1 MAPGPEQGS
10 GETMEPPLSEML
22 DAGLL
27 DQVDAGVVVYGPDLR
42 IVAANREAGRLLGL
56 PPEAPARTRLQ
67 DLESALVRED
77 GTPISA
83 EDHPV
88 HRAFV
93 NRGPVRDV
101 TVGAGPA
108 GSDSRRWLLMNAL
121 PEFDEEDGGLRRVVL
136 TITDVTGARRAED
149 RVLHLSAL
157 LRAMRELEEF
167 LSSEKD
173 RDTLVTGVCRLL
185 TDTRG
190 YRSAWIAF
198 RDHHGRLQA
207 AGEAGIGADFA
218 SLQAQ
223 LEAGE
228 WPVCCERALGQ
239 ADVLVVRD
247 VEEECAG
254 CGLAFAARGGGA
266 LVRGLD
272 CRGRGEGVL
281 VVELFAGLVDDEE
294 ERLLFYQVSEGIV
307 AALCA
312 LEDDKERGRMQ
323 RALRESDERLLA
335 VLEHAQDAI
344 FIHAQGIISY
354 VNPAAVALFGAASKE
369 ALIGSSVVD
378 RIAPQYRAMVTGR
391 IRALEQER
399 RRAPRLEERVVRFD
413 GTEVDVEVMAVP
425 YEYLGRPGALVFAH
439 DITERKAAVTALRQ
453 RLELLDQLA
462 KIAASVPGMI
472 FSFMLRPDGSAC
484 LPFATRV
491 IEDLWGLRPEDVRED
506 FTPGFDRIH
515 ADDLARVR
523 KSINESAE
531 SLAPWQDSFRVLHPE
546 KGELWL
552 EARSVPRPEPDGSV
566 VWHGFV
572 EDVTERKRAEEAV
585 RTLALRLQA
594 ALASSTDA
602 IFIVDSS
609 AQVVQSNDAFATFN
623 RFGRV
628 EEIPRSADA
637 GMQYME
643 VSQEGRVIPF
653 EDWGMSRAL
662 RGEVGRNVRYDLR
675 RKDTGEAWVG
685 SFSYAP
691 IRGADGAILGAIVI
705 GRDITDQILSEQAL
719 RESEERFRTVVESAP
734 DGIIVHV
741 EGEVAFLNTAM
752 ARLLGASSP
761 DELVGR
767 GVSSFIA
774 PEYQAAVEAL
784 RGADLEAGTPP
795 AAMEQEYVRL
805 DGSRVPVETISVG
818 FQFRERPAQLV
829 FVRDRTERRRAE
841 TERAHLQEQLLQAQK
856 MESIGQL
863 AGGVAHDFNNILMVQ
878 KGYCELMK
886 MKLREGDPLAE
897 GVAQMEACT
906 DRATALT
913 RQLLAFSRKQTLE
926 PKVLDL
932 NALVMNMNDMLRR
945 LIGEDMDLVTV
956 PDRDPAMILA
966 DPGQIEQVLVNLAV
980 NARDAMPGG
989 GRLSVEVSQVVLS
1002 GDDGQHSPDVVPG
1015 PYVMLAVTD
1024 SGHGMDAAIAKRIFE
1039 PFFTTKGEGK
1049 GTGLGL
1055 STVYGIV
1062 RQSGGDVRVQSEVGR
1077 GTTFT
1082 VYLPRVDVE
1091 RKQTI
1096 SEGDVAT
1103 IQGQGQSVLVVEDEP
1118 ALRGLAV
1125 LMIERLGYKVAEAA
1139 SGAEALTLID
1149 RQGLRPDVLLTDVV
1163 IPGMGGPALA
1173 EQLKERVPGL
1183 KAIYMSG
1190 YGDDAVSGRGVLGPD
1205 VDFLQ
1210 KPFTVSDLA
1219 RAIGKVLGAGTAA
1232 GQ

>member
-1 MAPGPEQGS
+1 VES
-10 GETMEPPLSEML
+10 PLSDMF

-27 DQVDAGVVVYGPDLR
+27 DQVEAGVVVYGPDLR
-42 IVAANREAGRLLGL
+42 VVAANRQAGRLLGQV
-56 PPEAPARTRLQ
+56 PELLTGTRFQ
-67 DLESALVRED
+67 DLESVLVRED
-77 GTPISA
+77 ESPISA

-121 PEFDEEDGGLRRVVL
+121 PEFDEDDGGLRRVVL

-157 LRAMRELEEF
+157 LHAMRELERF

-173 RDTLVTGVCRLL
+173 RDTLVTGACRLL
-185 TDTRG
+185 TETRG
-190 YRSAWIAF
+190 YRSAWVAF
-198 RDHHGRLQA
+198 RDHHGRLQVV
-207 AGEAGIGADFA
+207 GEAGIGADFA
-218 SLQAQ
+218 PLRAQ

-228 WPVCCERALGQ
+228 WPLCCERALRQ
-239 ADVLVVRD
+239 TDVLVVRD

-254 CGLAFAARGGGA
+254 CGLDYAARGGAA

-272 CRGRGEGVL
+272 CAGRGEGAL
-281 VVELFAGLVDDEE
+281 VVELFPGLADDEE
-294 ERLLFYQVSEGIV
+294 ERLLFHQVSEGIV

-323 RALRESDERLLA
+323 RVLRESDERLLA

-354 VNPAAVALFGAASKE
+354 ANPAAVALFGAASRE
-369 ALIGSSVVD
+369 ALLGSSVVD
-378 RIAPQYRAMVTGR
+378 RIAPQYQAVVKER

-413 GTEVDVEVMAVP
+413 GTEVDVEIMAVP

-462 KIAASVPGMI
+462 RIAASVPGMI

-515 ADDLARVR
+515 ADDLARVGE
-523 KSINESAE
+523 SINESAE
-531 SLAPWQDSFRVLHPE
+531 TLAPWQDSFRVLHPE

-602 IFIVDSS
+602 IFVVDSS

-623 RFGRV
+623 KFADVKEMPG
-628 EEIPRSADA
+628 SADA
-637 GMQYME
+637 GVQYME

-653 EDWGMSRAL
+653 EEWGVSRAL

-675 RKDTGEAWVG
+675 RKDTGETWVG

-691 IRGADGAILGAIVI
+691 IRGSDGAILGAIVI

-719 RESEERFRTVVESAP
+719 RDSEERFRTVVESAP

-741 EGEVAFLNTAM
+741 EGQVGFLNTAM
-752 ARLLGASSP
+752 ARLLGAPSP
-761 DELVGR
+761 DELIGCDI
-767 GVSSFIA
+767 SSFIA
-774 PEYQAAVEAL
+774 PENHGAVEAL
-784 RGADLEAGTPP
+784 GRKELGVGASP

-805 DGSRVPVETISVG
+805 DGTRVPVETMSVR
-818 FQFRERPAQLV
+818 FQFRERPAELV

-863 AGGVAHDFNNILMVQ
+863 AGGVAHDFNNILTVQ
-878 KGYCELMK
+878 KGYCEIMK

-897 GVAQMEACT
+897 GVAQIEACT

-913 RQLLAFSRKQTLE
+913 RQLLAFSRKQTLQ

-932 NALVMNMNDMLRR
+932 NELVRNMNDMLRR
-945 LIGEDMDLVTV
+945 LIGEDVDLVTV
-956 PDRDPAMILA
+956 LDRDPAMIMA
-966 DPGQIEQVLVNLAV
+966 DPGQIEQVLVNLVV

-989 GRLSVEVSQVVLS
+989 GRLRVEVSQVALS

-1015 PYVMLAVTD
+1015 PYVVLSVTD

-1062 RQSGGDVRVQSEVGR
+1062 RQSGGDVRVRSEVGR
-1077 GTTFT
+1077 GTTFS

-1091 RKQTI
+1091 KKHTT
-1096 SEGDVAT
+1096 SGGDVAAT
-1103 IQGQGQSVLVVEDEP
+1103 LGHGQGQSVLVVEDEP

-1139 SGAEALTLID
+1139 DGAEALMLIE
-1149 RQGLRPDVLLTDVV
+1149 RQGLQPDVLLTDVV
-1163 IPGMGGPALA
+1163 IPGMVGPALA
-1173 EQLKERVPGL
+1173 EELRERVPGL
-1183 KAIYMSG
+1183 KTIYMSG
-1190 YGDDAVSGRGVLGPD
+1190 YSDDAVSGRDVLGPD

-1219 RAIGKVLGAGTAA
+1219 RAIGRVLGAVPAVGP
-1232 GQ
+1232 